1 MAFNIPVSVSLD
13 AASGVDSPFSDD
25 TYVVFS
31 GSSVESWQPV
41 SNTPSQSTSASS
53 AASEYGSASTA
64 APTGTN
70 ASGTP
75 ANQTSATVASP
86 AKGLTST
93 DYLLL
98 AAAAAAAFFI
108 LRK

>member
-75 ANQTSATVASP
+75 ANQTS
-86 AKGLTST
+86 T